1 MTLTGQMLRGGFDGD
16 IIEPGDAEYELVS
29 SVKLAAGNP
38 AYVLR
43 PESVDG
49 VRAAVRFATDAGFAL
64 AVRGGGHSFAGF
76 GTNDGG
82 VVIDLS
88 RLADIEILD
97 REHSLVRVGGGA
109 TWGQVGDALAEH
121 GLAISA
127 GDTRSVGV
135 GGLTLG
141 GGIGW
146 KVRKHGLALDNL
158 VAADVVTADGDLV
171 HASAEQNSEL
181 FWGIRGGGGNFGVV
195 TAFEFVAHPTTE
207 VYFGTIAFPAAEA
220 STVLQGWAEYLRG
233 APEEL
238 TSVAEFANP
247 FAGPDAPV
255 ELHVVFDGDSAE
267 AMASAIDPIRHLG
280 TVIKDDIALK
290 PYVDILVEGGTP
302 PPGLQFVTR
311 SAFVERESVA
321 DTLRILTEVAAEPG
335 SPFMAVRGVGG
346 AVSRVPADAT
356 AYAHRRA
363 ELMFMTTIAGPP
375 PVVDAARP
383 TLDKIWQRL
392 APHVSGAYGNFL
404 TSASES
410 DVAAI
415 YPPSTYARL
424 AELKRRYD
432 PNVLFAGNHTVL
444 PNPTIPPA

>member
-16 IIEPGDAEYELVS
+16 IIQPGDMEYELVS
-29 SVKLAAGNP
+29 NVKLAAGHP

-49 VRAAVRFATDAGFAL
+49 VRAAVRFAADAGLAL

-82 VVIDLS
+82 VVIDLT
-88 RLADIEILD
+88 RLADVDIIDSE
-97 REHSLVRVGGGA
+97 RHVVRVGGGA
-109 TWGQVGDALAEH
+109 TWGQVGVVLAGH
-121 GLAISA
+121 SLAISA

-135 GGLTLG
+135 GGLTLS

-158 VAADVVTADGDLV
+158 VAADVVTADGNLV
-171 HASAEQNSEL
+171 HASTEQNAEL

-195 TAFEFVAHPTTE
+195 TAFEFRAHPTTD

-220 STVLQGWAEYLRG
+220 NAVLQGWAEHLRV

-255 ELHVVFDGDSAE
+255 ELHIAFDGDSAE
-267 AMASAIDPIRHLG
+267 LMAAAVDPIRRLG

-290 PYVDILVEGGTP
+290 PYVDILVDGGTP

-311 SAFVERESVA
+311 SAFVERDSVA
-321 DTLRILTEVAAEPG
+321 DTLRILTEVAAQPG
-335 SPFMAVRGVGG
+335 SPFLAVRSVGG
-346 AVSRVPADAT
+346 AVSRVAADAT
-356 AYAHRRA
+356 AYVHRQA

-375 PVVDAARP
+375 AVIDAARP
-383 TLDKIWQRL
+383 ALDAIWQRL
-392 APHVSGAYGNFL
+392 APHVGGAYANFM
-404 TSASES
+404 TSANER
-410 DVAAI
+410 DVAAV

-424 AELKRRYD
+424 AELKRSYD
-432 PNVLFAGNHTVL
+432 PDVLFAGNYTVR
-444 PNPTIPPA
+444 PA

>member
-29 SVKLAAGNP
+29 GVKLAAGNP

-43 PESVDG
+43 PASVDG
-49 VRAAVRFATDAGFAL
+49 VQAAVRFASDAGFAL

-88 RLADIEILD
+88 RLADVTIVDHERRI
-97 REHSLVRVGGGA
+97 VRVGGGA
-109 TWGQVGDALAEH
+109 TWGQVGAVLGEH

-127 GDTRSVGV
+127 GDTKSVGV
-135 GGLTLG
+135 GGLTLS

-146 KVRKHGLALDNL
+146 KVRKYGLALDNL
-158 VAADVVTADGDLV
+158 VSVDVVTADGSV
-171 HASAEQNSEL
+171 VRANAEHNSEL
-181 FWGIRGGGGNFGVV
+181 FWGVRGGGGNFGVA
-195 TAFEFVAHPTTE
+195 TAFEFVAQPTTE
-207 VYFGTIAFPAAEA
+207 VYFGTIAFPATEA
-220 STVLQGWAEYLRG
+220 HTVLRGWAEYLRG

-255 ELHVVFDGDSAE
+255 ELHIAFDGDSAE
-267 AMASAIDPIRHLG
+267 AMAAAVDPIRRLG

-290 PYVDILVEGGTP
+290 PYLDILVDGATP
-302 PPGLQFVTR
+302 PPGLKFVTR

-346 AVSRVPADAT
+346 AVSRVAADAT
-356 AYAHRRA
+356 AYAHRQA
-363 ELMFMTTIAGPP
+363 ELMIMTTIAGPP
-375 PVVDAARP
+375 PVVDAALP
-383 TLDKIWQRL
+383 KLDALWQRL
-392 APHVSGAYGNFL
+392 AQHVSGAYANFL
-404 TSASES
+404 TSAGEA

-432 PNVLFAGNHTVL
+432 PDVLFAGNHT
-444 PNPTIPPA
+444 IRPA

>member
-1 MTLTGQMLRGGFDGD
+1 MLRAGFDGD

-29 SVKLAAGNP
+29 GVKLAAGNP
-38 AYVLR
+38 AYVLA
-43 PESVDG
+43 PASVDG
-49 VRAAVRFATDAGFAL
+49 VQAAVRFASDAGLAL

-76 GTNDGG
+76 GTIDGG

-88 RLADIEILD
+88 RLADVEIVD
-97 REHSLVRVGGGA
+97 RERRIVRVGGGA
-109 TWGQVGDALAEH
+109 TWGQVGAVLAEH

-127 GDTRSVGV
+127 GDTKSVGV
-135 GGLTLG
+135 GGLTLS

-146 KVRKHGLALDNL
+146 KVRKYGLALDNL
-158 VAADVVTADGDLV
+158 LSADVVTADGSVV
-171 HASAEQNSEL
+171 HASAEHNAEL
-181 FWGIRGGGGNFGVV
+181 FWGIRGGGGNFGVA
-195 TAFEFVAHPTTE
+195 TALEFVAHPTTE

-220 STVLQGWAEYLRG
+220 HTVLRGWAEYLRE

-255 ELHVVFDGDSAE
+255 ELHIAFDDDSAE
-267 AMASAIDPIRHLG
+267 AMAAAVDPIRRLG

-290 PYVDILVEGGTP
+290 PYLDVLVDGATP
-302 PPGLQFVTR
+302 PPGLKFVTR
-311 SAFVERESVA
+311 SGFVERESVA

-346 AVSRVPADAT
+346 AVSRVAADAT
-356 AYAHRRA
+356 AYVHRDA
-363 ELMFMTTIAGPP
+363 ELMIMTTIAGPP
-375 PVVDAARP
+375 PVVDAAQP
-383 TLDKIWQRL
+383 KLDALWQRL
-392 APHVSGAYGNFL
+392 DQHVSGAYANFL
-404 TSASES
+404 TSAGEA

-415 YPPSTYARL
+415 YPPRTYARL

-432 PNVLFAGNHTVL
+432 PDVLFAGNHTIL
-444 PNPTIPPA
+444 PA